1 MSLNPDVQKKA
12 QAELD
17 SVVGSDRLPSH
28 DDRPSLPYVN
38 AIIKEAL
45 RWQNVLPLGVHH
57 TTTEDLVYRDYF
69 IPKGTMLFPNTWYV
83 AMDQQEDFL
92 IYPYD

>member
-17 SVVGSDRLPSH
+17 SVVGSDRFPSH
-28 DDRPSLPYVN
+28 NDRPLLPYVN
-38 AIIKEAL
+38 AIVKEAL

-57 TTTEDLVYRDYF
+57 TTTEDLVYMDYF
-69 IPKGTMLFPNTWYV
+69 IPKGTMLLPNTWYV
-83 AMDQQEDFL
+83 AMDQRDDFL
-92 IYPYD
+92 IQLY